1 MYDFILLLQTKI
13 KTITG
18 PNVLATTKILEI
30 LSMVEGNLIV
40 KDLWQNWVYSDLNS
54 VISYFLELTWG
65 LLSSANEYNIK
76 LTKNSEKASK

>member
-18 PNVLATTKILEI
+18 ANILDTTKILEI

-40 KDLWQNWVYSDLNS
+40 KDLWQ
-54 VISYFLELTWG
+54 ELG
-65 LLSSANEYNIK
+65 LF
-76 LTKNSEKASK
+76 